1 MNSLFLILILIFAT
15 TKIKDKNICKC
26 IYGVIAILIFNQLY
40 DGYCNF
46 VVPDTGEYTLAQ
58 PDVGV
63 DACDTLSGG
72 VTACNARAD
81 CAYDLVGLDG
91 GGCLSIS
98 STSTFA
104 DPAKLSRAYTCATAG
119 DTPSTPL
126 AYVIPSGGAV
136 YGDYDSTSV
145 TGLTQRDVSSC
156 SATGA
161 YETGFVLS
169 LPDCTGAA
177 PAATTCTDYACTM
190 GTAIANQSGT
200 DTSSLSEADK
210 ESTCCEAASGGGGAG
225 RESCAEAKGRGVTCG
240 ITGWRYDT
248 SVMDPTQL
256 QELSATIEKHSDLNE
271 IIGDLDTT
279 FCENSQC
286 GTTTENGVLT
296 MDRGALMDENS
307 DYHKCCKQ
315 QMPCDVHFKGVLAG
329 DLLKNDVGMGIKGGT
344 NPVGASRDDLIPFVC
359 PSSYSSVSTLGF
371 NLPGISSGPTLQGV
385 GSVAAAY
392 SDIASKLCE
401 GDYCDLS
408 PGGDLNT
415 CCQEDIGDCVDDI
428 LIDKMGLKNYID
440 GDMLDETSDLNL
452 ADYIL
457 PFNGDDAL
465 TSLGSLN
472 DLCKNPYETNEAL
485 RDPRN
490 QEEAIKNVKNN
501 LKRLKSQITLIDSDG
516 DTETITIDKE
526 YLSEEIC
533 GGDGIGWPRVY
544 VDNGDDI
551 PGACCIEGASPLF
564 GGDIEPNSCGVNL
577 SRPISLTGEA

>member
-1 MNSLFLILILIFAT
+1 
-15 TKIKDKNICKC
+15 
-26 IYGVIAILIFNQLY
+26 
-40 DGYCNF
+40 
-46 VVPDTGEYTLAQ
+46 
-58 PDVGV
+58 
-63 DACDTLSGG
+63 
-72 VTACNARAD
+72 
-81 CAYDLVGLDG
+81 
-91 GGCLSIS
+91 
-98 STSTFA
+98 
-104 DPAKLSRAYTCATAG
+104 
-119 DTPSTPL
+119 
-126 AYVIPSGGAV
+126 
-136 YGDYDSTSV
+136 
-145 TGLTQRDVSSC
+145 
-156 SATGA
+156 
-161 YETGFVLS
+161 
-169 LPDCTGAA
+169 
-177 PAATTCTDYACTM
+177 M

-200 DTSSLSEADK
+200 DTSSLSEAEK
-210 ESTCCEAASGGGGAG
+210 ESTCCQASNTGGGGAG